1 MKPRDIKIIQSV
13 LEVIKEPIKVT
24 EIYHK
29 AKELFEKGEITN
41 MFDCGGETP
50 HQSVSSYIYTAL
62 NKGEELPFLK
72 AQEKPVL
79 IALKDAPKEP
89 VLSAEKISTPS
100 VKIAHERDLHPFL
113 TYMAINNEN
122 LKCYTKTIF
131 HEESS
136 KSIKGMDRWLYP
148 DMVGVRFLHAEWS
161 NENLIAFSKKFDTL
175 PVKLVSFELKKE
187 ISVHNCREC
196 YFQAI
201 SNSSWANEGYL
212 VGHHVDTHNLKLM
225 DLLKRLHA
233 SFGIGVI
240 DLRTNEDKSA
250 ILLNAKYKEKIDYT
264 MAQELSDK
272 NKKFSGF
279 LKSVVDYDPDF
290 PNRYK
295 DEFDEVKKKEE
306 LYPITHNFL
315 FKNALSGFVRAF
327 QKPQIKR

>member
-1 MKPRDIKIIQSV
+1 MKPRDIEIIQSV
-13 LEVIKEPIKVT
+13 LEAIKEPIKVT
-24 EIYHK
+24 EIYDK
-29 AKELFEKGEITN
+29 AKELFEKGEIES
-41 MFDCGGETP
+41 MFDYGGNTP
-50 HQSVSSYIYTAL
+50 DQSVSACIYTAL
-62 NKGEELPFLK
+62 NKGEELPFCK
-72 AQEKPVL
+72 VQEKPAL
-79 IALKDAPKEP
+79 IALKSAVKES
-89 VLSAEKISTPS
+89 VLNAQKPSTPS
-100 VKIAHERDLHPFL
+100 AKIVHERDLHPFL
-113 TYMAINNEN
+113 TYMAFGNEN

-175 PVKLVSFELKKE
+175 PVKLMSFELKKE

-212 VGHHVDTHNLKLM
+212 VGCHIDTHNPQLM

-240 DLRTNEDKSA
+240 DLRTDEDKSA

-264 MAQELSDK
+264 VASELSDK
-272 NKKFSGF
+272 NRKFSAF
-279 LKSVVDYDPDF
+279 LKSVVDYDP
-290 PNRYK
+290 NYQHRYK

-306 LYPITHNFL
+306 LYPNPS
-315 FKNALSGFVRAF
+315 LSF
-327 QKPQIKR
+327 

>member
-1 MKPRDIKIIQSV
+1 MKPRDIEIIQSV
-13 LEVIKEPIKVT
+13 LEAIKEPIKVT
-24 EIYHK
+24 LVYDK

-50 HQSVSSYIYTAL
+50 HQSVSAYIYTAL
-62 NKGEELPFLK
+62 SKGEELPFFK
-72 AQEKPVL
+72 VQEKPTL
-79 IALKDAPKEP
+79 IALKSTAKESGLNAQKPSAP
-89 VLSAEKISTPS
+89 SD
-100 VKIAHERDLHPFL
+100 KIAHERDLHPFL

-131 HEESS
+131 HEESV
-136 KSIKGMDRWLYP
+136 KSPKGMDRWLYP
-148 DMVGVRFLHAEWS
+148 DMVGVRFLHAELS

-212 VGHHVDTHNLKLM
+212 VGCHIDTHNPQLM

-240 DLRTNEDKSA
+240 DLRTDEDKSA

-264 MAQELSDK
+264 VASELSAK
-272 NKKFSGF
+272 NQKFSGF
-279 LKSVVDYDPDF
+279 LKSVVDYEPDE
-290 PNRYK
+290 PHRYK
-295 DEFDEVKKKEE
+295 NEFEEVKKKEE
-306 LYPITHNFL
+306 LYPNPS
-315 FKNALSGFVRAF
+315 LSF
-327 QKPQIKR
+327 

>member
-1 MKPRDIKIIQSV
+1 MKPRDIEIIQSV
-13 LEVIKEPIKVT
+13 LEIIKEPIKVT
-24 EIYHK
+24 EVYDK
-29 AKELFEKGEITN
+29 AKELFEEGKIEN
-41 MFDCGGETP
+41 MFDYGGNTP
-50 HQSVSSYIYTAL
+50 DQSVSASIYTAL

-79 IALKDAPKEP
+79 IALKSAPKEP
-89 VLSAEKISTPS
+89 VLNAEKPS
-100 VKIAHERDLHPFL
+100 APSAKIAHERDLHPFL
-113 TYMAINNEN
+113 TYMAIHNEN

-136 KSIKGMDRWLYP
+136 KSPKGMDRWLYP
-148 DMVGVRFLHAEWS
+148 DMVGVRFLHAELS

-187 ISVHNCREC
+187 ISVNNCREC

-212 VGHHVDTHNLKLM
+212 VGHHIDTHNPQLM

-240 DLRTNEDKSA
+240 DLRTDEDKSA

-272 NKKFSGF
+272 NPKFSGF
-279 LKSVVDYDPDF
+279 LKSVVDYDPAHSY
-290 PNRYK
+290 RYK
-295 DEFDEVKKKEE
+295 DEFDEIKKKEG
-306 LYPITHNFL
+306 LYPNPS
-315 FKNALSGFVRAF
+315 LSF
-327 QKPQIKR
+327 

>member
-1 MKPRDIKIIQSV
+1 MKPRDIEIIQSV
-13 LEVIKEPIKVT
+13 LEITGPMKVT
-24 EIYHK
+24 EIYDK
-29 AKELFEKGEITN
+29 AQELFEKGEIES
-41 MFDCGGETP
+41 MFDCGGKTP
-50 HQSVSSYIYTAL
+50 HWSVRASIYTAL

-72 AQEKPVL
+72 VREKPVL
-79 IALKDAPKEP
+79 IALKGAAKE
-89 VLSAEKISTPS
+89 LGLNAQKISAPS
-100 VKIAHERDLHPFL
+100 VKITHERDLHPFL

-131 HEESS
+131 HEESV
-136 KSIKGMDRWLYP
+136 KSPKGMDRWLYP
-148 DMVGVRFLHAEWS
+148 DMVGVRFLHAELS

-201 SNSSWANEGYL
+201 SNSSNEGYL
-212 VGHHVDTHNLKLM
+212 VGRHIDTHNLKLM

-240 DLRTNEDKSA
+240 DLRTDEDKSA

-264 MAQELSDK
+264 VASELSAK

-279 LKSVVDYDPDF
+279 LKSVVDYDP
-290 PNRYK
+290 NHQHRYK

-306 LYPITHNFL
+306 LYSNPS
-315 FKNALSGFVRAF
+315 LSF
-327 QKPQIKR
+327 

>member
-1 MKPRDIKIIQSV
+1 MKPQDIEIVQSV
-13 LEVIKEPIKVT
+13 LEIIKEPIKVT

-29 AKELFEKGEITN
+29 AQELFEKGEIEN
-41 MFDCGGETP
+41 MFDCGGNTP
-50 HQSVSSYIYTAL
+50 DQSVSASIYTAL
-62 NKGEELPFLK
+62 NKGEELPFK
-72 AQEKPVL
+72 KVQEKPVL
-79 IALKDAPKEP
+79 IALKGMAKEP
-89 VLSAEKISTPS
+89 VLNIEKISAPG
-100 VKIAHERDLHPFL
+100 VKIVHERDLHPFL
-113 TYMAINNEN
+113 TYMAFGNEN

-136 KSIKGMDRWLYP
+136 KSPKGMDRWLYP

-187 ISVHNCREC
+187 ISVHDCREC

-201 SNSSWANEGYL
+201 SNSSNEGYL
-212 VGHHVDTHNLKLM
+212 VGHHIDTHNPKLM

-240 DLRTNEDKSA
+240 DLRTDADKSA

-264 MAQELSDK
+264 VALELSEK
-272 NKKFSGF
+272 NEKFSGF
-279 LKSVVDYDPDF
+279 LKSVVDYDPNH
-290 PNRYK
+290 PQRYK

-306 LYPITHNFL
+306 LYPNSS
-315 FKNALSGFVRAF
+315 LSF
-327 QKPQIKR
+327 

>member
-1 MKPRDIKIIQSV
+1 MKPQDIEIVQSV
-13 LEVIKEPIKVT
+13 LEIIKEPIKVT

-29 AKELFEKGEITN
+29 AQELFEKGEIEN
-41 MFDCGGETP
+41 MFDYGGNTP
-50 HQSVSSYIYTAL
+50 DQSVSASIYTAL

-72 AQEKPVL
+72 VREKPVL

-89 VLSAEKISTPS
+89 VLNAQKSSAPG

-113 TYMAINNEN
+113 TYMAFFNEN

-131 HEESS
+131 HEGSS
-136 KSIKGMDRWLYP
+136 KSPKGMDRWLYP
-148 DMVGVRFLHAEWS
+148 DMVGVRFLSTELS

-187 ISVHNCREC
+187 ISVNNCREC

-201 SNSSWANEGYL
+201 SNSSNEGYL
-212 VGHHVDTHNLKLM
+212 VGRHIDTHNPQLM

-264 MAQELSDK
+264 VALELSDK
-272 NKKFSGF
+272 NEKFSGF

-306 LYPITHNFL
+306 LYPNSS
-315 FKNALSGFVRAF
+315 LSF
-327 QKPQIKR
+327 

>member
-1 MKPRDIKIIQSV
+1 MKPQDIEIVQSV
-13 LEVIKEPIKVT
+13 LEITGPIKVT
-24 EIYHK
+24 LVYDK

-62 NKGEELPFLK
+62 SKGEELPFFK
-72 AQEKPVL
+72 VQEKPAL
-79 IALKDAPKEP
+79 IALKGTMNEP
-89 VLSAEKISTPS
+89 VLSTPS
-100 VKIAHERDLHPFL
+100 VKITHERDLHPFL
-113 TYMAINNEN
+113 TYMAFYNEN

-136 KSIKGMDRWLYP
+136 KSPKGMDRWLYP

-212 VGHHVDTHNLKLM
+212 VGRHIDTHNPQLM

-240 DLRTNEDKSA
+240 DLRTDEDKSA

-264 MAQELSDK
+264 VASELSTK
-272 NKKFSGF
+272 NEKFSGF
-279 LKSVVDYDPDF
+279 LKSVVDYDPAHSY
-290 PNRYK
+290 RYK

-306 LYPITHNFL
+306 LYPNPS
-315 FKNALSGFVRAF
+315 LSF
-327 QKPQIKR
+327 

>member
-1 MKPRDIKIIQSV
+1 MKPQDIEIVQSV
-13 LEVIKEPIKVT
+13 LEITGPISPT
-24 EIYHK
+24 EVYDK
-29 AKELFEKGEITN
+29 AKELFERGEIEN
-41 MFDCGGETP
+41 MFDYGGNTP
-50 HQSVSSYIYTAL
+50 DQTASSYIYTAL
-62 NKGEELPFLK
+62 KKGEELPFFK
-72 AQEKPVL
+72 VQENPIL
-79 IALKDAPKEP
+79 IALKGAAKEP
-89 VLSAEKISTPS
+89 VLNIEKPGVSSA
-100 VKIAHERDLHPFL
+100 KIAHERDLHPFL
-113 TYMAINNEN
+113 TYMAIHNEN

-136 KSIKGMDRWLYP
+136 KSPKGMDRWLYP
-148 DMVGVRFLHAEWS
+148 DMVGVRFLHAKLS

-212 VGHHVDTHNLKLM
+212 VGRHIDTHNPQLM

-240 DLRTNEDKSA
+240 DLRTDEDKST

-264 MAQELSDK
+264 VALELSGK
-272 NKKFSGF
+272 NEKFNGF
-279 LKSVVDYDPDF
+279 LKSVVDYDPAHS
-290 PNRYK
+290 NRYK

-306 LYPITHNFL
+306 LYPN
-315 FKNALSGFVRAF
+315 S
-327 QKPQIKR
+327 

>member
-1 MKPRDIKIIQSV
+1 MKPQDIEIVQSV
-13 LEVIKEPIKVT
+13 LEITGPIKPT
-24 EIYHK
+24 EVYDK
-29 AKELFEKGEITN
+29 AQELFEKGEIES
-41 MFDCGGETP
+41 MFDCGGKTP
-50 HQSVSSYIYTAL
+50 HQSVSASIYTAL
-62 NKGEELPFLK
+62 NKGEELPFK
-72 AQEKPVL
+72 KTQEKPTL
-79 IALKDAPKEP
+79 IALKGAAKE
-89 VLSAEKISTPS
+89 LGLNAQKISVPS
-100 VKIAHERDLHPFL
+100 TKIAHERNLHPFL

-136 KSIKGMDRWLYP
+136 KSPKGMDRWLYP

-175 PVKLVSFELKKE
+175 PIKLVSFELKKE

-212 VGHHVDTHNLKLM
+212 VGRHIDTHNSKLM

-240 DLRTNEDKSA
+240 DLRTDEDKST

-264 MAQELSDK
+264 VASELSAK
-272 NKKFSGF
+272 NEKFSGF
-279 LKSVVDYDPDF
+279 LKSVVDYDPAHSY
-290 PNRYK
+290 RYK
-295 DEFDEVKKKEE
+295 DEFDEIKKKEE
-306 LYPITHNFL
+306 LYPNPS
-315 FKNALSGFVRAF
+315 LSF
-327 QKPQIKR
+327 

>member
-1 MKPRDIKIIQSV
+1 MKPRDIEIIQSV
-13 LEVIKEPIKVT
+13 LEAIKEPIKVT
-24 EIYHK
+24 LVYDK

-50 HQSVSSYIYTAL
+50 HQSVSAYIYTAL
-62 NKGEELPFLK
+62 SKGEELLFFK
-72 AQEKPVL
+72 VQEKPTL
-79 IALKDAPKEP
+79 IALKSTAKES
-89 VLSAEKISTPS
+89 VLSAEKISAPS
-100 VKIAHERDLHPFL
+100 VKIVHERDLHPFL
-113 TYMAINNEN
+113 TYMAFYNEN

-131 HEESS
+131 HEESL
-136 KSIKGMDRWLYP
+136 KSPKGMDRWLYP
-148 DMVGVRFLHAEWS
+148 DMVGVRFLHAELS

-212 VGHHVDTHNLKLM
+212 VGHHIDTHNPQLM

-240 DLRTNEDKSA
+240 DLRTDEDKSA

-264 MAQELSDK
+264 VALELSDK
-272 NKKFSGF
+272 NPKFSGF
-279 LKSVVDYDPDF
+279 LKSVVDYDP
-290 PNRYK
+290 NHQHRYK

-306 LYPITHNFL
+306 LYPNSS
-315 FKNALSGFVRAF
+315 LSF
-327 QKPQIKR
+327 

>member
-1 MKPRDIKIIQSV
+1 MKPRDIEIIQSV
-13 LEVIKEPIKVT
+13 LEITGPISPT
-24 EIYHK
+24 EVYDK

-41 MFDCGGETP
+41 MFDYGGNTP

-62 NKGEELPFLK
+62 KKGEELPFK
-72 AQEKPVL
+72 KVREKPTL
-79 IALKDAPKEP
+79 IALKSAINEP
-89 VLSAEKISTPS
+89 VLNTEKPSAPS
-100 VKIAHERDLHPFL
+100 AKIAHNKIMHERDLHPFL

-136 KSIKGMDRWLYP
+136 KSPKGMDRWLYP
-148 DMVGVRFLHAEWS
+148 DMVGVRFLHAELS

-175 PVKLVSFELKKE
+175 PIKLVSFELKKE

-212 VGHHVDTHNLKLM
+212 VGCHIDTHNPQLM

-233 SFGIGVI
+233 SFGIGMI
-240 DLRTNEDKSA
+240 DLRTDEDKSV

-264 MAQELSDK
+264 VASELSAK
-272 NKKFSGF
+272 NEKFSGF
-279 LKSVVDYDPDF
+279 LKSVVDYDP
-290 PNRYK
+290 NHQHRYK

-306 LYPITHNFL
+306 LYPNPS
-315 FKNALSGFVRAF
+315 LSF
-327 QKPQIKR
+327 

>member
-1 MKPRDIKIIQSV
+1 MKPQDIEIVQSV
-13 LEVIKEPIKVT
+13 LEMIKEPIKVT
-24 EIYHK
+24 EIYDK
-29 AKELFEKGEITN
+29 AKELFEKGEITK
-41 MFDCGGETP
+41 MFDYGGNTP
-50 HQSVSSYIYTAL
+50 HQSVSAFIYTAL
-62 NKGEELPFLK
+62 NKGEELPFK
-72 AQEKPVL
+72 KVQEKPAL
-79 IALKDAPKEP
+79 IALKGAAKEP
-89 VLSAEKISTPS
+89 VLNIEKPSTPS
-100 VKIAHERDLHPFL
+100 VKIVHNKIMHERDLHPFL

-136 KSIKGMDRWLYP
+136 KSPKGMDRWLYP
-148 DMVGVRFLHAEWS
+148 DMVGVRFLHAELS

-187 ISVHNCREC
+187 ISVNNCREC

-201 SNSSWANEGYL
+201 SNSSNEGYL
-212 VGHHVDTHNLKLM
+212 VGCHIDTHNPQLM

-272 NKKFSGF
+272 NEKFSGF
-279 LKSVVDYDPDF
+279 LKSVVDYDP
-290 PNRYK
+290 NNQHRYK

-306 LYPITHNFL
+306 LYPNPS
-315 FKNALSGFVRAF
+315 LSF
-327 QKPQIKR
+327 

>member
-1 MKPRDIKIIQSV
+1 MKPQDIEIIQSV
-13 LEVIKEPIKVT
+13 LENTGPIKPT
-24 EIYHK
+24 EVYDK
-29 AKELFEKGEITN
+29 AKELFEKGEITK
-41 MFDCGGETP
+41 MFDYGGNTP
-50 HQSVSSYIYTAL
+50 GRSVSAFIYTAL

-72 AQEKPVL
+72 TQEKPVL
-79 IALKDAPKEP
+79 IALKSAMNEP
-89 VLSAEKISTPS
+89 VLNTQKPSTPNA
-100 VKIAHERDLHPFL
+100 KIAHNKIMHERDLHPFL
-113 TYMAINNEN
+113 TYMVYYNEN

-136 KSIKGMDRWLYP
+136 KSPKGMDRWLYP
-148 DMVGVRFLHAEWS
+148 DMVGVRFLHAELS

-175 PVKLVSFELKKE
+175 PIKLVSFELKKE
-187 ISVHNCREC
+187 ISVNNCREC

-212 VGHHVDTHNLKLM
+212 VGRHIDTRNPQLM

-240 DLRTNEDKSA
+240 DLRTDEDKSA

-264 MAQELSDK
+264 VALELSEK
-272 NKKFSGF
+272 NPKFSGF

-306 LYPITHNFL
+306 LYPN
-315 FKNALSGFVRAF
+315 S
-327 QKPQIKR
+327 

>member
-1 MKPRDIKIIQSV
+1 MKPQDVEIVQSV
-13 LEVIKEPIKVT
+13 LEITGPINPT
-24 EIYHK
+24 EVYDK

-41 MFDCGGETP
+41 MFDYGGNTP
-50 HQSVSSYIYTAL
+50 DRSVSASIYTAL

-79 IALKDAPKEP
+79 IALKDAAKEP
-89 VLSAEKISTPS
+89 VLNMEKPGVSST
-100 VKIAHERDLHPFL
+100 KIAHNKIMHERDLHPFL
-113 TYMAINNEN
+113 TYMAYYNEN

-131 HEESS
+131 HEESV
-136 KSIKGMDRWLYP
+136 KSPKGMDRWLYP
-148 DMVGVRFLHAEWS
+148 DMVGVRFLHAELS

-187 ISVHNCREC
+187 ISVNNCREC

-212 VGHHVDTHNLKLM
+212 VGRHIDTHNPQLM

-272 NKKFSGF
+272 NPKFSGF
-279 LKSVVDYDPDF
+279 LKSVVDYEPDF

-306 LYPITHNFL
+306 LYPNSS
-315 FKNALSGFVRAF
+315 LSF
-327 QKPQIKR
+327 

>member
-1 MKPRDIKIIQSV
+1 
-13 LEVIKEPIKVT
+13 
-24 EIYHK
+24 
-29 AKELFEKGEITN
+29 
-41 MFDCGGETP
+41 MFDYGGNTP
-50 HQSVSSYIYTAL
+50 HQSVSASIYTAL

-72 AQEKPVL
+72 AQEKPTL
-79 IALKDAPKEP
+79 IALKSTAKE
-89 VLSAEKISTPS
+89 LGLNAQKPS

-131 HEESS
+131 HEESL
-136 KSIKGMDRWLYP
+136 KSPKGMDRWLYP
-148 DMVGVRFLHAEWS
+148 DMVGVRFLHAELS

-201 SNSSWANEGYL
+201 SNSSNEGYL
-212 VGHHVDTHNLKLM
+212 VGRHIDTHNPQLM

-240 DLRTNEDKSA
+240 DLRTDEDKSA

-264 MAQELSDK
+264 VASELSTK
-272 NKKFSGF
+272 NEKFSGF
-279 LKSVVDYDPDF
+279 LKSDYDP
-290 PNRYK
+290 NHQHRYK
-295 DEFDEVKKKEE
+295 DEFDEVNKERGAI
-306 LYPITHNFL
+306 P
-315 FKNALSGFVRAF
+315 
-327 QKPQIKR
+327 

>member
-1 MKPRDIKIIQSV
+1 MKPQDIEIVQSV
-13 LEVIKEPIKVT
+13 LEITGPISPT
-24 EIYHK
+24 EVYDK
-29 AKELFEKGEITN
+29 AKELFEKGEITK
-41 MFDCGGETP
+41 MFDYGGKTP
-50 HQSVSSYIYTAL
+50 HQSVSAFIYTAL
-62 NKGEELPFLK
+62 NKGEEVPFLK

-79 IALKDAPKEP
+79 IALKDAAKEP
-89 VLSAEKISTPS
+89 VLSTEKISAPI

-113 TYMAINNEN
+113 TYMAFHNEN

-131 HEESS
+131 HEESV
-136 KSIKGMDRWLYP
+136 KSPKGMDRWLYP
-148 DMVGVRFLHAEWS
+148 DMVGVRFLHAELS

-187 ISVHNCREC
+187 ISVNNCREC

-212 VGHHVDTHNLKLM
+212 VGCHIDTHNPQLM

-240 DLRTNEDKSA
+240 DLRTDEDKSV

-264 MAQELSDK
+264 VALELSDK
-272 NKKFSGF
+272 NPKFSGF

-306 LYPITHNFL
+306 LYPNSS
-315 FKNALSGFVRAF
+315 LSF
-327 QKPQIKR
+327 

>member
-1 MKPRDIKIIQSV
+1 MKPQDIKIIQSV
-13 LEVIKEPIKVT
+13 LEAVKEPIKVT

-29 AKELFEKGEITN
+29 AKELFEKGEIEN
-41 MFDCGGETP
+41 MFDYGGNTP
-50 HQSVSSYIYTAL
+50 DRSVSAFIYTAL
-62 NKGEELPFLK
+62 SKGEKLPFLK
-72 AQEKPVL
+72 TQEKPVL
-79 IALKDAPKEP
+79 IALKGVAKEP
-89 VLSAEKISTPS
+89 VLNTQKPSAPS
-100 VKIAHERDLHPFL
+100 VKIVHERDLHSFL
-113 TYMAINNEN
+113 TYMAFHNEN

-131 HEESS
+131 HEGSL
-136 KSIKGMDRWLYP
+136 KSPKGMDRWLYP
-148 DMVGVRFLHAEWS
+148 DMVGVRFLHAELS

-212 VGHHVDTHNLKLM
+212 VGRHIDTHNPQLM

-264 MAQELSDK
+264 VALELSDK
-272 NKKFSGF
+272 NEKFSGF
-279 LKSVVDYDPDF
+279 LKSVVDYDPAHSY
-290 PNRYK
+290 RYK
-295 DEFDEVKKKEE
+295 DEFDEIKKKEE
-306 LYPITHNFL
+306 LYPNSS
-315 FKNALSGFVRAF
+315 LSF
-327 QKPQIKR
+327 

>member
-1 MKPRDIKIIQSV
+1 MKPQDIEIVQSV
-13 LEVIKEPIKVT
+13 LEITGPINPT
-24 EIYHK
+24 EVYDK

-41 MFDCGGETP
+41 MFDHGGNTP
-50 HQSVSSYIYTAL
+50 HQSVSASIYTAL

-79 IALKDAPKEP
+79 IALKSTTNEP
-89 VLSAEKISTPS
+89 VLNIEKISTPS
-100 VKIAHERDLHPFL
+100 AKIAHNKIMHERDLHPFL
-113 TYMAINNEN
+113 TYMAYYNEN

-131 HEESS
+131 HEESV
-136 KSIKGMDRWLYP
+136 KSPKGTDRWLYP
-148 DMVGVRFLHAEWS
+148 DMVGVRFLHAELS

-187 ISVHNCREC
+187 ISVNNCREC

-212 VGHHVDTHNLKLM
+212 VGHHIDTHNPQLM

-240 DLRTNEDKSA
+240 DLRTDEDKSA

-272 NKKFSGF
+272 NPKFSGF

-306 LYPITHNFL
+306 LYPNSS
-315 FKNALSGFVRAF
+315 LSF
-327 QKPQIKR
+327 

>member
-1 MKPRDIKIIQSV
+1 MKPRDIEIVQSV
-13 LEVIKEPIKVT
+13 LEITGPIKVT
-24 EIYHK
+24 EIYDK

-41 MFDCGGETP
+41 MFDCEGKTP
-50 HQSVSSYIYTAL
+50 HQSVSAFIYTAL
-62 NKGEELPFLK
+62 SKGEELPFK
-72 AQEKPVL
+72 KVREKPTL
-79 IALKDAPKEP
+79 IALKDAAKEP
-89 VLSAEKISTPS
+89 VLNTQKPS

-113 TYMAINNEN
+113 TYMAFYNEN

-136 KSIKGMDRWLYP
+136 KSPKGMDRWLYP

-187 ISVHNCREC
+187 ISVNNCREC

-212 VGHHVDTHNLKLM
+212 VGRHIDTHNPQLM

-240 DLRTNEDKSA
+240 DLRIDEDKSA

-264 MAQELSDK
+264 VASELSAK
-272 NKKFSGF
+272 NEKFSGF
-279 LKSVVDYDPDF
+279 LKSVVDYDP
-290 PNRYK
+290 NHQHRYK
-295 DEFDEVKKKEE
+295 DEFDEIKKKEE
-306 LYPITHNFL
+306 LYPNPS
-315 FKNALSGFVRAF
+315 LSF
-327 QKPQIKR
+327 